1 MSSPPKYELA
11 DSIEIQQNS
20 SAVRYRSIVQK
31 KHSISTLPNRENQSA
46 LEHKLS

>member
-11 DSIEIQQNS
+11 EPIEQHNAS
-20 SAVRYRSIVQK
+20 VRYRSIVQK
-31 KHSISTLPNRENQSA
+31 KHSLSTLPNRENQSA